1 MNKFKLLSLVSLSL
15 LVINIILLCFIF
27 FSKSNHFKSSGPR
40 KMIIEKLNFDDVQV
54 VKYDSLIQWHRK
66 QIRHYES
73 EIFNLKNQLYSHLS
87 SNILPSFTDSLIQ
100 EIVLR
105 QVNIEQI
112 HLKHFGD
119 IKLLCNEQ
127 QLNAYFDLT
136 KALATYFGAGPKGK

>member
-1 MNKFKLLSLVSLSL
+1 
-15 LVINIILLCFIF
+15 
-27 FSKSNHFKSSGPR
+27 
-40 KMIIEKLNFDDVQV
+40 MIIEKLNFDDVQV

-66 QIRHYES
+66 QIRHYKY

-136 KALATYFGAGPKGK
+136 KELATYFGAGPKGK

>member
-27 FSKSNHFKSSGPR
+27 FSKSNHFKSPGTR

-73 EIFNLKNQLYSHLS
+73 EIFNLKMFFILYFSQILQIKPIFFEYLNLLNPPNQRD
-87 SNILPSFTDSLIQ
+87 N
-100 EIVLR
+100 
-105 QVNIEQI
+105 
-112 HLKHFGD
+112 
-119 IKLLCNEQ
+119 
-127 QLNAYFDLT
+127 
-136 KALATYFGAGPKGK
+136 